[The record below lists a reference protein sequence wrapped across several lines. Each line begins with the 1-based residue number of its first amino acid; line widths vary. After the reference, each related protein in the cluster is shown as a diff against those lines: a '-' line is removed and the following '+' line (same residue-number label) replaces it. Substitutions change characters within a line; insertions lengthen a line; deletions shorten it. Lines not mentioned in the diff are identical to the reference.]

1 MSMSM
6 LWDEFVGLTRD
17 RLLTQKGD
25 WKAIADEAK
34 LTYRWLRTFARGEYR
49 DVTADMVIR
58 LARRLGM
65 KFHIVVSE
73 AGAAAK
79 AVVPTPLPVLRKPI
93 RGLRGGGKAARK
105 GRGR

>member
-1 MSMSM
+1 M
-6 LWDEFVGLTRD
+6 LWDEFVGLTRAK
-17 RLLTQKGD
+17 LLEKKGD
-25 WKAIADEAK
+25 WKAISEGAG
-34 LTYRWLRTFARGEYR
+34 LTYRWLRTFAQGEYR

-79 AVVPTPLPVLRKPI
+79 SAVPTHLPLLRKPI
-93 RGLRGGGKAARK
+93 RGLRGGGKAARR
-105 GRGR
+105 GRGG